1 MRIAGIDPGTIQTG
15 VGILEDSGKRP
26 VLIFSHT
33 IQAERSKAIADRLET
48 IFTELKAILQEW
60 KPEVLALENVF
71 YQKDF
76 KAAVKVGE
84 ARAAAMLAASL
95 SGIPV
100 VEYPPA
106 RVKQSVSGNGRAAK
120 EQVQYMVRNILG
132 FRGPLSADSADAIAV
147 AICHIHSKKF
157 AQIEKAAAVHV

>member
-1 MRIAGIDPGTIQTG
+1 MRIAGIDPGTIHTG
-15 VGILEDSGKRP
+15 VGLLEDGGRQP
-26 VLIFSHT
+26 VLIFSKTIHT
-33 IQAERSKAIADRLET
+33 GRTKLIAERLEI
-48 IFTELKAILQEW
+48 IFNELKSIFEEW
-60 KPEVLALENVF
+60 KPDVVALENIF

-95 SGIPV
+95 SKIPV

-120 EQVQYMVRNILG
+120 DQVQYMVRSILK
-132 FRGPLSADSADAIAV
+132 FRGALSPDSADAIAV
-147 AICHIHSKKF
+147 ALCHLHAKKF
-157 AQIEKAAAVHV
+157 DRIRKDLIHV